1 MQQWGMHGRGHV
13 WKGHMHGGGGACVTE
28 GVWWGTCGRG
38 VCMVGGMHGRWGMC
52 GRGVCM
58 VGGMHCGG
66 CAWQGG
72 MHGRGHALQRVA
84 CMAGGACVVDT
95 TTGWPRHRENREFG
109 SYFFQTGKTQGIWF

>member
-1 MQQWGMHGRGHV
+1 MWQGGVHGGGHAWQVGHV
-13 WKGHMHGGGGACVTE
+13 WQGCVHGGGHAL
-28 GVWWGTCGRG
+28 WG
-38 VCMVGGMHGRWGMC
+38 VCM
-52 GRGVCM
+52 
-58 VGGMHCGG
+58 
-66 CAWQGG
+66 AGG